1 MTAFSRR
8 SLVAGFGSSALLAA
22 LAVPGEAATTIHAG
36 VSSDDGYEAWFAQ
49 EIGLF
54 ARAGLD
60 VNSQLFPNGSAA
72 AAALMGHS
80 LDFACGNV
88 VTVAQ
93 ARDHGVPV
101 TLVAPSILYQASAA
115 NTGLTVASDSPVRS
129 AKDLEGKTVAVLS
142 IQGILALSVK
152 VWLDK
157 NGGDSKRVQLVEVT
171 PPAMLAALQR
181 GTVAAALMVDPF
193 LTVAGAQVRL
203 LANPVDAIGT
213 RLVSTGWF
221 STADWIAQ
229 NQPAAKAYADV
240 MADTARWAND
250 VTNRA
255 QATAIVT
262 KNLGR
267 PVDLGKTFYAP
278 TFDAAPMQPI
288 LDDAYRYT
296 FISRRM
302 TVAELVWHR

>member
-1 MTAFSRR
+1 MTAFSRH
-8 SLVAGFGSSALLAA
+8 SFIAGLAGSALLASSSGA
-22 LAVPGEAATTIHAG
+22 GDAATAIHAG
-36 VSSDDGYEAWFAQ
+36 VTSDDGYEAWFAQ
-49 EIGLF
+49 ELGLF
-54 ARAGLD
+54 AKAGLD

-72 AAALMGHS
+72 AAALIGHS

-101 TLVAPSILYQASAA
+101 TLVAPSIVSLSNAA
-115 NTGLTVASDSPVRS
+115 NTGLTVALDSPIRS
-129 AKDLEGKTVAVLS
+129 AKDLSGKAVGVLS

-157 NGGDSKRVQLVEVT
+157 NGGDSKAVQLVEVT
-171 PPAMLAALQR
+171 PPEMQAAVQR

-193 LTVAGAQVRL
+193 LTISATQLRL
-203 LANPVDAIGT
+203 LANPVEAIGP

-221 STADWIAQ
+221 TTTDWIGQ
-229 NQPAAKAYADV
+229 NQAAAKAYGDV
-240 MADTARWAND
+240 MANTARWAND
-250 VTNRA
+250 VNNRA

-278 TFDAAPMQPI
+278 TFDYAPMQPI
-288 LDDAYRYT
+288 LDDAYKYK
-296 FISRRM
+296 FISRPM
-302 TVAELVWHR
+302 TVADLVWRR

>member
-8 SLVAGFGSSALLAA
+8 SFVAGCAGSALLAA
-22 LAVPGEAATTIHAG
+22 SAVPGEAATELHAG

-49 EIGLF
+49 DIGLF

-60 VNSQLFPNGSAA
+60 VTSQLFANGAAA
-72 AAALMGHS
+72 AAALVGHS

-101 TLVAPSILYQASAA
+101 TLVAPSIISRTPA
-115 NTGLTVASDSPVRS
+115 NTGLTVAIDSPIRS
-129 AKDLEGKTVAVLS
+129 AKDLEGKAVAVLS

-157 NGGDSKRVQLVEVT
+157 NGADSQRVQLVEVT
-171 PPAMLAALQR
+171 PPAMLAALQH

-193 LTVAGAQVRL
+193 LTGAGAQVRL
-203 LANPVDAIGT
+203 LSNPVDAIGP
-213 RLVSTGWF
+213 RIISTGWF
-221 STADWIAQ
+221 STTDWIAQ

-240 MADTARWAND
+240 MAETARWAND
-250 VTNRA
+250 VGNRA

-262 KNLGR
+262 KYLGR
-267 PVDLGKTFYAP
+267 PVDLGKTFYAA
-278 TFDAAPMQPI
+278 TFDSAPIQPI
-288 LDDAYRYT
+288 LDDAYRYK
-296 FISRRM
+296 FISRPM
-302 TVAELVWHR
+302 TVAEIVWRR

>member
-1 MTAFSRR
+1 MSAFSRR
-8 SLVAGFGSSALLAA
+8 SFVAGAGGSALLAA
-22 LAVPGEAATTIHAG
+22 LPERGFAATTIRAG
-36 VSSDDGYEAWFAQ
+36 VTSDDGYEAWFAQ

-54 ARAGLD
+54 AKAGLD
-60 VNSQLFPNGSAA
+60 VNTQLFPNGSAA
-72 AAALMGHS
+72 AAALIGHS

-101 TLVAPSILYQASAA
+101 FLVAPSIVSLANAA
-115 NTGLTVASDSPVRS
+115 NTGLTVALDSPIRS
-129 AKDLEGKTVAVLS
+129 AKDLTGKAVGVLS

-157 NGGDSKRVQLVEVT
+157 NGGDSKAVQLVEVT
-171 PPAMLAALQR
+171 PPEMLAAIQR

-193 LTVAGAQVRL
+193 LTVTATQVRL
-203 LANPVDAIGT
+203 LANPVEAMGP

-221 STADWIAQ
+221 STTDWISQ
-229 NQPAAKAYADV
+229 NQSAARAYADV
-240 MADTARWAND
+240 IANTARWAND
-250 VTNRA
+250 VSNRP
-255 QATAIVT
+255 QATTIVT

-278 TFDAAPMQPI
+278 TFDYAPMQPI
-288 LDDAYRYT
+288 LDDAFRYK
-296 FISRRM
+296 FISKPM
-302 TVAELVWHR
+302 TVADLVWRR